1 LSDSGSSSR
10 TGDSKRYLYA
20 LMFLVTLLWSFN
32 FITAKI
38 ALRQWPPVL
47 LTGCRTVL
55 ALVICLPLYWREHP
69 LDWTW
74 SLFFRYLGLGSLGM
88 ALNQLFFAIGV
99 KQTSV
104 AHGALIVG
112 MTPIFVTFLSAA
124 IGQETFRPRKLIGMG
139 VALAGIGV
147 LQWNSTGKGSQA
159 SFLGDC
165 LVLLGCLCFTLFTV
179 FSKPLSGRLSI
190 VGTVTLN
197 YLGASI
203 VLAPATYSVAAGF
216 VWSDLLP
223 ISWLCLFFMAAVP
236 SVLCFLLYYRVLRGL
251 SASKLSAFTYLQPLL
266 ASSMAI
272 PLLGETLT
280 ANLLGGGLMILLG
293 VWLTEKF

>member
-1 LSDSGSSSR
+1 MSDAGGS
-10 TGDSKRYLYA
+10 GDSKRDLYA

-47 LTGCRTVL
+47 LTGCRTML
-55 ALVICLPLYWREHP
+55 ALVICLPLYWRERP

-74 SLFFRYLGLGSLGM
+74 PLFFRYLGLGTLGM
-88 ALNQLFFAIGV
+88 ALNQVFFALGV

-112 MTPIFVTFLSAA
+112 TTPILVTFLSAA
-124 IGQETFRPRKLIGMG
+124 IGQEVFRPRKLIGMA
-139 VALAGIGV
+139 VALGGIAV
-147 LQWNSTGKGSQA
+147 LQWNSGGKGSQA
-159 SFLGDC
+159 SFVGDC
-165 LVLLGCLCFTLFTV
+165 LVLLGCLCFTVFTV
-179 FSKPLSGRLSI
+179 FSKPLSGRLSV

-197 YLGASI
+197 YFGASL
-203 VLAPATYSVAAGF
+203 VLAPATLSLAAGF
-216 VWSDLLP
+216 SWNDLLP

-272 PLLGETLT
+272 PLLGESLT
-280 ANLLGGGLMILLG
+280 ANLLGGGLLILLG